1 MNISVKWSSDLSVL
15 AEDLWKC
22 WQAANNQA
30 ENDPF
35 KKIAVVIND
44 TATGKWIKEYL
55 LLERKIP
62 QIMMNLEF
70 VMLPEFVNDWLWT
83 VGGKSLAERQASQ
96 HPYSKNVLV
105 WRIFRLLEQASPEGE
120 LSELL
125 KYINTGDTKNA
136 PERRYALSAKLAALY
151 DDYLNSRYM
160 MLRKWETGNL
170 SNDPAVPQWQ
180 YALYK
185 KLAEEEPETYAK
197 EYVEAF
203 QAQADTAFE
212 HGFPRY
218 LAVFVFDVPFIAE
231 PTMRLLEKISEA
243 LPMTFWNFNPKGDW
257 LAETPSTNEVKRK
270 LKDSLKACLENHK
283 NRLRDGCQ
291 PDSEQM
297 AIEVEQFYD
306 SPVERLLGALAS
318 GARGTLGALFDIHED
333 VEVLPG
339 NEAFNRLQSMDISV
353 HSVYSRRRELEA
365 VRDGLH
371 DFLKTTGAAPH
382 EALVL
387 FADWAS
393 YAPIVEAVFPPDSTH
408 EGFIPITMERM
419 QGDTPILKSFG
430 NLLKFRNNRFEVSA
444 VFALLDVPEIRE
456 RYGLSE
462 SSVEVLRD
470 MVKKANIHWGLD
482 DADVRNTLGL
492 SDESGQATSV
502 PYPFTWQR
510 GLDRLTAELLYGFTD
525 DRAII
530 DASKIAPLHPCGHVE
545 GERAKCVVSLWTLVR
560 DLETLRRKT
569 LPKGHRGVAAQ
580 MRDALLDLLPTFY
593 DENGNNYY
601 DFNEI
606 RKAIISVA
614 ESVEKALGTGAE
626 IDADVFVKAVQEA
639 ICGQLPLRKSNSSA
653 VQFAP
658 LNAYTATPHRFI
670 WICGLNDTFPRMERR
685 PTYDMIGRH
694 PSLFDATSRERNA
707 FALLKATLCAGE
719 RLAYSYI
726 GKEMHNNENVTPS
739 VLLNDLT
746 DFFTAMSIP
755 FAHYVHPLQGYSQRY
770 FHQAARYEE
779 ILPPTY
785 SKSYEEIHKA
795 LADTPQTRTPLE
807 AFRLKEEG
815 VTEIALD
822 DLIEFF
828 SHPNRYL
835 FKKRLGAATPWFE
848 DFDDSECLEAKLDK
862 SIMRDLALGEGESN
876 VFAELTVETGGA
888 PDMETA
894 QEAIDAVAVHSMAA
908 DYNKFEKEKIE
919 ETKTIELEINQKIV
933 HLIGNF
939 ETACQGETRRTIM
952 FVDNLDHAKR
962 GICIRHIAANAAYV
976 NGVTTV
982 AFCPGGSQTKTCEP
996 CSVAD
1001 AKGKLSDLLRL
1012 AVATLPPEYPDYG
1025 MTGTQDDKLPAQWEE
1040 FVKEI
1045 EA

>member
-1 MNISVKWSSDLSVL
+1 MNISVKWSSDLTVL

-22 WQAANNQA
+22 WQAVNNQA
-30 ENDPF
+30 KDDPF

-44 TATGKWIKEYL
+44 TATGKWLKEYL

-70 VMLPEFVNDWLWT
+70 VMLPEFVNDWLWS
-83 VGGKSLAERQASQ
+83 VCGKSLQERQASQ
-96 HPYSKNVLV
+96 HPYSKNVLS
-105 WRIFRLLEQASPEGE
+105 WRIYRLLEQASPDGE

-125 KYINTGDTKNA
+125 KYVNAGDTRNA
-136 PERRYALSAKLAALY
+136 PERRYALSARLASLY

-160 MLRKWETGNL
+160 MLRKWETENL
-170 SNDPAVPQWQ
+170 SNDSAVPQWQ
-180 YALYK
+180 SALYK
-185 KLAEEEPETYAK
+185 KLAAEEPETYAK

-203 QAQADTAFE
+203 QTRADQAFE
-212 HGFPRY
+212 HGFPHY
-218 LAVFVFDVPFIAE
+218 LAVFVFDVPFISE

-243 LPMTFWNFNPKGDW
+243 LPITFWNFNPKGDW
-257 LAETPSTNEVKRK
+257 LAETPSANEVKRK
-270 LKDSLKACLENHK
+270 LKDNLKACLENHK

-297 AIEVEQFYD
+297 EIEVEQFYD

-318 GARGTLGALFDIHED
+318 GARGTLGALFDIQED

-339 NEAFNRLQSMDISV
+339 NEAFNRLPSMNISV

-387 FADWAS
+387 CADWAS
-393 YAPIVEAVFPPDSTH
+393 YAPVIEAVFPPDSTH
-408 EGFIPITMERM
+408 EGFIPIAMERM
-419 QGDTPILKSFG
+419 QGESPILKSFS
-430 NLLKFRNNRFEVSA
+430 NLLKFRDNRFEVSA

-462 SSVEVLRD
+462 SAVETLRD

-482 DADVRNTLGL
+482 DADVRDTLGL
-492 SDESGQATSV
+492 SDESGQETSV

-525 DRAII
+525 DRTII
-530 DASKIAPLHPCGHVE
+530 DVSKITQLHPCGHVE

-560 DLETLRRKT
+560 DLATLRRQT
-569 LPKGHRGVAAQ
+569 LPKGHRGKVTQ
-580 MRDALLDLLPTFY
+580 MRDDLLNLLPTFY
-593 DENGNNYY
+593 EENGNNYY

-606 RKAIISVA
+606 RKAVISVA
-614 ESVEKALGTGAE
+614 ESMERALGPDAE
-626 IDADVFVKAVQEA
+626 VEADVFVKAVKEA
-639 ICGQLPLRKSNSSA
+639 ICGHLAGRRSAAPA

-694 PSLFDATSRERNA
+694 PSLFDVTSRERNA
-707 FALLKATLCAGE
+707 FALLKATLCASE
-719 RLAYSYI
+719 RLAFSYI
-726 GKEMHNNENVTPS
+726 GKEMRNNENVTPS
-739 VLLNDLT
+739 VLLDDLT
-746 DFFTAMSIP
+746 DFFVAASIP
-755 FAHYVHPLQGYSQRY
+755 FTRYVHPLQGYSQRY
-770 FHQAARYEE
+770 FYHTAKPEDA
-779 ILPPTY
+779 LPPTY
-785 SKSYEEIHKA
+785 STSYNEINQA
-795 LADTPQTRTPLE
+795 LAGPPNTHLPLE
-807 AFRLKEEG
+807 AFRLKDEG

-835 FKKRLGAATPWFE
+835 FKKRLGATTPWFE

-862 SIMRDLALGEGESN
+862 SIMRELALGEGECK
-876 VFAELTVETGGA
+876 VFAELTVETGHA
-888 PDMETA
+888 PDMRSAE
-894 QEAIDAVAVHSMAA
+894 EAVKGVAVHSLAA

-976 NGVTTV
+976 NGVTTI